1 MSHTVIGR
9 KNKTD
14 QEVLQIIPNLVST
27 VEEAVSSQEIAGN
40 LDLGCSKL
48 FVRLLIF
55 LFCLI
60 CSDYHN
66 NIYRKCKLVT

>member
-40 LDLGCSKL
+40 L
-48 FVRLLIF
+48 V
-55 LFCLI
+55 
-60 CSDYHN
+60 
-66 NIYRKCKLVT
+66 